1 MKLLVF
7 STTYG
12 FNQTD
17 ILVTDAVSYILSRH
31 PEGLS
36 FFFSILTAPNKLLH
50 WKISD
55 WFSPS
60 PLCMWRVGEWLMI
73 HLCRNMPPTWR
84 NFNLNSKNSLCNWHS
99 YMEQLRMWL
108 SIFRRTLHLCAVYI
122 KSHTHTQHTH
132 VCVIPWSLGSQ
143 LDILILRFTI
153 KPLREIKI
161 WIEIPLQ
168 VNQTLVT

>member
-36 FFFSILTAPNKLLH
+36 ILFFSILTAPNKLLH
-50 WKISD
+50 WKIIVTGSLPAPCACEE
-55 WFSPS
+55 WMNGLWYIFAGICP
-60 PLCMWRVGEWLMI
+60 PHGE
-73 HLCRNMPPTWR
+73 T
-84 NFNLNSKNSLCNWHS
+84 STSTQK
-99 YMEQLRMWL
+99 
-108 SIFRRTLHLCAVYI
+108 TVYI
-122 KSHTHTQHTH
+122 KSHTHIHTH
-132 VCVIPWSLGSQ
+132 NTHICVIPWSLGSQ

-153 KPLREIKI
+153 IPLREIKI
-161 WIEIPLQ
+161 WIEIPSQ